1 MTSADEQIGND
12 ERDAGGTGDSDESDF
27 LWNERLYVQY
37 RAELSTLYHRKR
49 ERFFALCDRCSKA
62 ASLIAGTAAFS
73 SLLPSADAKAWAGV
87 VVAAA
92 TMPGLVMAWND
103 RARLHGELAQ
113 KFLAVEAE
121 IVSKGKRDFT
131 EADLNTWLAK
141 LLAIE
146 AGEPPTLGGLVA
158 VCHNQLATSNGN
170 PESVVRISRIKRFFV
185 HIFDM
190 DVAWPAVPTIPGHR
204 MNMGGTPIAV
214 ATRDNSTSS
223 GKEGGGQ

>member
-1 MTSADEQIGND
+1 MITQGDNVGHNEPGELAKG
-12 ERDAGGTGDSDESDF
+12 DAAEDDF
-27 LWNERLYVQY
+27 LWSERLYVQY

-73 SLLPSADAKAWAGV
+73 SLLPTAEAKAWAGV
-87 VVAAA
+87 VVAAS

-121 IVSKGKRDFT
+121 IVAKGKRDFT
-131 EADLNTWLAK
+131 ESDLNTWLAK
-141 LLAIE
+141 ILAIE
-146 AGEPPTLGGLVA
+146 ASEPPTLGGLTA

-170 PESVVRISRIKRFFV
+170 PESIVKISKIKRFFM

-190 DVAWPAVPTIPGHR
+190 EIAWPEAPTIPGHR
-204 MNMGGTPIAV
+204 KNMGGTPIPVAERDSPTTENN
-214 ATRDNSTSS
+214 ATRV
-223 GKEGGGQ
+223 

>member
-1 MTSADEQIGND
+1 MTTPNEQVGSE
-12 ERDAGGTGDSDESDF
+12 ERERQIRCDTAEADF
-27 LWNERLYVQY
+27 LWDERLYVQY

-49 ERFFALCDRCSKA
+49 ERFFALCDRSSKA

-73 SLLPSADAKAWAGV
+73 SLLPSAEAKAWAGA

-121 IVSKGKRDFT
+121 IVAKGKRDFT
-131 EADLNTWLAK
+131 ESDLNTWLAK

-146 AGEPPTLGGLVA
+146 ASEPPTLGGLTA

-170 PESVVRISRIKRFFV
+170 PESIVKISGLKRFFI

-190 DVAWPAVPTIPGHR
+190 QIKWPTTPSIPGHR
-204 MNMGGTPIAV
+204 MNMGGMPISV
-214 ATRDNSTSS
+214 ADRDNLSAENSYRL
-223 GKEGGGQ
+223 

>member
-1 MTSADEQIGND
+1 MTSANEQIRHD
-12 ERDAGGTGDSDESDF
+12 DLDAGGATDSDESDF

-113 KFLAVEAE
+113 KYLAVEAE
-121 IVSKGKRDFT
+121 IVAKGKRDFT
-131 EADLNTWLAK
+131 EADLNIWLAK

-146 AGEPPTLGGLVA
+146 AAEPPTLGGLVA

-170 PESVVRISRIKRFFV
+170 PESMVRISGIKRFFI
-185 HIFDM
+185 HLFDM
-190 DVAWPAVPTIPGHR
+190 EVAWPAAPTLPGHR

-214 ATRDNSTSS
+214 AERNSSLS
-223 GKEGGGQ
+223 A